1 MDGNIE
7 DSATA
12 EISRFQVWQWIKHNQ
27 ELEAHCDTEFSLYGF
42 IKVFYEKNNV
52 CNSQKLKENA
62 KRFENFSYCSIF
74 TIR

>member
-42 IKVFYEKNNV
+42 IKVLEIKTFGLGSRIRDVKVGGLKNH
-52 CNSQKLKENA
+52 
-62 KRFENFSYCSIF
+62 NFLP
-74 TIR
+74 

>member
-12 EISRFQVWQWIKHNQ
+12 EISRFQVWQWIKHKQ

-52 CNSQKLKENA
+52 TA
-62 KRFENFSYCSIF
+62 KS
-74 TIR
+74 